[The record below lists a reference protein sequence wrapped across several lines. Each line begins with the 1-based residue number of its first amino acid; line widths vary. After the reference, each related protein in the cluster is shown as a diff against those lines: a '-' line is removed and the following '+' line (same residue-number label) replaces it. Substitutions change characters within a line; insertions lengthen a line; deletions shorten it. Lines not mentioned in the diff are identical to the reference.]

1 MAVEVFMPKAGM
13 DMKEGK
19 IIKWLVNVGD
29 EVKEGDGVLEIE
41 TDKVTMEV
49 EAPADGTLL
58 CKYFEDGTTVPVVT
72 IIGYIGEKGE
82 KVPDGPATAGA
93 EETKAPEST
102 SEATKKPEKND
113 NSYDVA
119 VIGGGPAG
127 YVAAIRAAQLGGKVV
142 IFEKD
147 VVGGTCLNRGC
158 IPTKTYIKTAE
169 TIHGIKEAHLRGVHV
184 DTNSLSVNME
194 EIYNYKNTVV
204 KKLTSGVGALLKSN
218 GVEIVN
224 GTATI
229 ADKNTVECN
238 GKKYTSQNIILC
250 GGSVAGRI
258 PLEGIE
264 GKKVLDSTDILEL
277 KEIPAKLGVI
287 GGGVIGCEI
296 ATAFNTFG
304 SEVTIV
310 ELADNLVSMFD
321 KEVSTS
327 IEKSMKKA
335 GVKVL
340 TGKNIKKIE
349 NSDEKPCI
357 VLESGE
363 KFEFDN
369 VLLSIGRKADIECVG
384 SLKDTLKLER
394 GKIVVDEYCK
404 TNIDNIYACG
414 DITTKSTLAHSAFK
428 MGEVAA
434 NNAMGHTEKCNLNNV
449 PGCLYTMPEAA
460 SVGLTEEAAK
470 KDHDIAVGKFPF
482 GANGRAL
489 SSGESEGFVKVI
501 IDKKYGEIL
510 GVHIVGA
517 VATEMIMEAKAAMDA
532 ELTVYEISEMIHPHP
547 TYTEAFVEACT
558 DALGRCIHLP
568 KK

>member
-1 MAVEVFMPKAGM
+1 MAVKIFMPKAGM

-19 IIKWLVNVGD
+19 IIKWLIEVGD
-29 EVKEGDGVLEIE
+29 EVKEGDGILEIE
-41 TDKVTMEV
+41 TDKVTMEI
-49 EAPADGTLL
+49 EAPSTGILL
-58 CKYFEDGTTVPVVT
+58 CKYFEDGETVPVVT
-72 IIGYIGEKGE
+72 TIGYIGEYGE
-82 KVPDGPATAGA
+82 VIIDSEPAYIDNDKSKIDKSNLIEKT
-93 EETKAPEST
+93 EEYY
-102 SEATKKPEKND
+102 

-119 VIGGGPAG
+119 IIGGGPAG
-127 YVAAIRAAQLGGKVV
+127 YVAAIRAAQLGGKVI

-169 TIHGIKEAHLRGVHV
+169 TIHNIKTAHLRGIYI
-184 DTNSLSVNME
+184 DTNSLNINME
-194 EIYNYKNTVV
+194 EVYNYKNTVV
-204 KKLTSGVGALLKSN
+204 KKLTSGVYTLLKSN
-218 GVEIVN
+218 GVKIVEGKAVVIDN
-224 GTATI
+224 
-229 ADKNTVECN
+229 NTVLCN
-238 GKKYTSQNIILC
+238 DEKYHSKNIILC
-250 GGSVAGRI
+250 GGSVTGKI

-264 GKKVLDSTDILEL
+264 GKKILDSTDILEL
-277 KEIPAKLGVI
+277 KEVPAKLGII

-296 ATAFNTFG
+296 ATAFNGFG
-304 SEVTIV
+304 SEVTII
-310 ELADNLVSMFD
+310 ELSDNLVSMFD
-321 KEVSTS
+321 KEISVSV
-327 IEKSMKKA
+327 EKSMKKV
-335 GVKVL
+335 GIKVL

-349 NSDEKPCI
+349 NSYEKPCI

-363 KFEFDN
+363 RFDFDN
-369 VLLSIGRKADIECVG
+369 VLLSIGRKADIECIG
-384 SLKDTLKLER
+384 SLKDTLKLES
-394 GKIVVDEYCK
+394 GKIIVDEYCK

-434 NNAMGHTEKCNLNNV
+434 NNAMGYTEKCNLNNV
-449 PGCLYTMPEAA
+449 PVCLYTIPEAA

-470 KDHDIAVGKFPF
+470 KDYDIAIGKFPF
-482 GANGRAL
+482 SANGRGL

-532 ELTVYEISEMIHPHP
+532 ELTVYEVVGMIHPHP

-558 DALGRCIHLP
+558 AALGRCIHLP
-568 KK
+568 KI

>member
-1 MAVEVFMPKAGM
+1 MAVKIFMPKAGM

-19 IIKWLVNVGD
+19 IIKWLIEVGD
-29 EVKEGDGVLEIE
+29 EVKEGDGILEIE
-41 TDKVTMEV
+41 TDKVTMEI
-49 EAPADGTLL
+49 EAPATGILL
-58 CKYFEDGTTVPVVT
+58 CKYFEDGETVPVVT
-72 IIGYIGEKGE
+72 TIGYIGEYGE
-82 KVPDGPATAGA
+82 VITDSEPAYIDNDKSKIDESNLIEKT
-93 EETKAPEST
+93 EEYY
-102 SEATKKPEKND
+102 

-119 VIGGGPAG
+119 IIGGGPAG
-127 YVAAIRAAQLGGKVV
+127 YVAAIRAAQLGGKVI

-169 TIHGIKEAHLRGVHV
+169 TIHNIKTAHLRGIYI
-184 DTNSLSVNME
+184 DTNSLNINME
-194 EIYNYKNTVV
+194 EVYNYKNTVV
-204 KKLTSGVGALLKSN
+204 KKLTSGVYTLLKSN
-218 GVEIVN
+218 GVKIVEGKAVVIDN
-224 GTATI
+224 
-229 ADKNTVECN
+229 NTVLCN
-238 GKKYTSQNIILC
+238 DEKYHSKNIILC
-250 GGSVAGRI
+250 GGSITGKI

-264 GKKVLDSTDILEL
+264 GKKILDSTDILEL
-277 KEIPAKLGVI
+277 KEVPAKLGII

-296 ATAFNTFG
+296 ATAFNGFG
-304 SEVTIV
+304 SEVTII
-310 ELADNLVSMFD
+310 ELSDNLVSMFD
-321 KEVSTS
+321 KEISVSV
-327 IEKSMKKA
+327 EKSMKKV
-335 GVKVL
+335 GIKVL

-357 VLESGE
+357 VFESGE

-369 VLLSIGRKADIECVG
+369 VLLSIGRKADIECIG
-384 SLKDTLKLER
+384 SLKDTLKLES
-394 GKIVVDEYCK
+394 GKIIVDEYCK

-428 MGEVAA
+428 MGEIAA
-434 NNAMGHTEKCNLNNV
+434 NNAMGYTEKCNLNNV
-449 PGCLYTMPEAA
+449 PVCLYTIPEAA

-470 KDHDIAVGKFPF
+470 KDYDIAIGKFPF
-482 GANGRAL
+482 SANGRGL

-532 ELTVYEISEMIHPHP
+532 ELTVYEVVGMIHPHP

-558 DALGRCIHLP
+558 AALGRCIHLP
-568 KK
+568 KI